1 MATQLPAPGPDLR
14 PLADG
19 IDPDESEV
27 LYESAGRILINGSA
41 QACAAAAVRISPRLD
56 VLVLSPGSP
65 PDGVPPDLPWRRG
78 HLASLDGYLGHFRA
92 AASMHGTAAPE
103 PTWMDPNGHFDLIL
117 DLGASPAID
126 RRIAPLG
133 YFAPQGDPGALKQAL
148 DTLPRLTGRLAKPR
162 YFQYRESFCTHSR
175 QGQTGCSRCLSACP
189 AGAIDS
195 ASGAIRFDP
204 HLCQGCGTC
213 TLVCPTGAV
222 RYRHPSAEDLQEQL
236 WQLVRTG
243 DTHRP
248 PALIL
253 CEPGS
258 EAAVR
263 AATGQSGGRHAV
275 VGVLPVIAA
284 LGMDTWLGFLAAGVP
299 SVTLCPAS
307 DQSEPQLST
316 EIELSRQLLSGLGH
330 DPDRLA
336 LRKPGHLTGAA
347 DRPATERRSGIGFS
361 PGGRESDKRARV
373 TAALAALVGG
383 PPVVPN
389 GILSLPEGAPFGEV
403 VVDRARCTLCMA
415 CVRVCPRKALR
426 SETVSDGGAPA
437 ALAFVENDCVQC
449 GLCREACP
457 ESAVTLAPRFV
468 FDPAA
473 RTGVR
478 VINESDMA
486 LCLNCGAPVA
496 SEAMTRRME
505 ERLRAHPM
513 FAGEA
518 LKRLRLCEA
527 CKAASAAGVRLTR
540 FSGDGSGNERG

>member
-1 MATQLPAPGPDLR
+1 LR
-14 PLADG
+14 
-19 IDPDESEV
+19 
-27 LYESAGRILINGSA
+27 R
-41 QACAAAAVRISPRLD
+41 
-56 VLVLSPGSP
+56 
-65 PDGVPPDLPWRRG
+65 
-78 HLASLDGYLGHFRA
+78 
-92 AASMHGTAAPE
+92 
-103 PTWMDPNGHFDLIL
+103 
-117 DLGASPAID
+117 
-126 RRIAPLG
+126 
-133 YFAPQGDPGALKQAL
+133 AL

-162 YFQYRESFCTHSR
+162 YFEYRESFCVHSR
-175 QGQTGCSRCLSACP
+175 QGQTGCSRCIETCP
-189 AGAIDS
+189 ASAIDS
-195 ASGAIRFDP
+195 DSEAIHFDP

-222 RYRHPSAEDLQEQL
+222 RYRQPSADDLQEKL
-236 WQLVRTG
+236 WQRVRTG

-258 EAAVR
+258 ETAVR
-263 AATGQSGGRHAV
+263 AAAGQSGERHTV
-275 VGVLPVIAA
+275 VGVLPAIAA
-284 LGMDTWLGFLAAGVP
+284 LGMDTWLEFLAAGVP

-307 DQSEPQLST
+307 DQSEPHLST
-316 EIELSRQLLSGLGH
+316 EIEQTRRLLSGLGH
-330 DPDRLA
+330 DPDRLV
-336 LRKPGHLTGAA
+336 LREPGDLTGAA
-347 DRPATERRSGIGFS
+347 DRPATERLSGIGIS
-361 PGGRESDKRARV
+361 PGGRETDKRARV
-373 TAALAALVGG
+373 TAALAALMGD
-383 PPVVPN
+383 PPVVPD
-389 GILSLPEGAPFGEV
+389 GILALPEGAPFGEV
-403 VVDRARCTLCMA
+403 LVDQTRCTLCMA

-426 SETVSDGGAPA
+426 GETVCDGGAPA

-468 FDPAA
+468 FDPAV

-478 VINESDMA
+478 MINESDMA

-513 FAGEA
+513 FAGDA

-540 FSGDGSGNERG
+540 FSGDGSGDERG